1 MQIRLPLCKAIGKL
15 AEAGEEERTRTSNG
29 EGISNRPVM
38 EKTKWQWRRRRG
50 GTCGNRKG
58 DGEVEEEDRSGMG
71 RVDIRVDEGKKGS
84 PSRHENRS
92 GDNCWPCVEK
102 NKVD

>member
-15 AEAGEEERTRTSNG
+15 AEAGEEERTRTSNR

-38 EKTKWQWRRRRG
+38 EKMKWQWRRKRE
-50 GTCGNRKG
+50 
-58 DGEVEEEDRSGMG
+58 GEVEEEDRSGMG

>member
-15 AEAGEEERTRTSNG
+15 AEAGEEERTRTSNR

-38 EKTKWQWRRRRG
+38 EKTKWQWRRKRE
-50 GTCGNRKG
+50 
-58 DGEVEEEDRSGMG
+58 GEVEEEDRSSMG